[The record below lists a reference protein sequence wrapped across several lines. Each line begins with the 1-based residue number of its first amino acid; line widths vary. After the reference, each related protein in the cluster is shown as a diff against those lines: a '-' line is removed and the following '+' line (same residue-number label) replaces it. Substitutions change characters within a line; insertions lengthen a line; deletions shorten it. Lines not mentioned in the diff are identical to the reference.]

1 MSSYHEDQKTK
12 DTLKL
17 REVLFELPDFLSS
30 FMRGISQRTSVK
42 TRLGYAYDLR
52 LFFNYISENHSSLKG
67 TPAKDFKISDLE
79 KITSEDI
86 DLFLDYISYY
96 VKKGNP
102 SCLPQEFKN
111 DEKGKARKLAAIRS
125 MYKYMNK
132 KLKIATNP
140 ASIVDTPKIHEKVI
154 VRLEPDEV
162 AVLLDEIESGGNLT
176 KKQQQFHDHTKT
188 RDLALVTL
196 LVGTGM
202 RVSECAGINI
212 DDIDFDTNG
221 VKVIRKGGKEVVLY
235 FGDEVRDS
243 LLSLLEER
251 KKNPSQNA
259 NEKALFLSLQGTRL
273 SVRAIQNIVKKYSR
287 VSVKLKNISP
297 HKLRSTYGTNL
308 YRETGDIYLVADV
321 LGHSDVN
328 ITKRHY
334 AQIEEERRKSA
345 ANIVKLRKG

>member
-1 MSSYHEDQKTK
+1 MSAYHEDQKLK

-17 REVLFELPDFLSS
+17 REILSGLPPFVSG
-30 FMRGISQRTSVK
+30 FMRGVSQRTSVK

-52 LFFNYISENHSSLKG
+52 LFFGYLSEEHPHFSGKPMADLNI
-67 TPAKDFKISDLE
+67 ADLE
-79 KITSEDI
+79 KVSPEDI
-86 DLFLDYISYY
+86 ELFLDYISYY
-96 VKKGNP
+96 VKNEPGGA
-102 SCLPQEFKN
+102 SSQELTN

-125 MYKYMNK
+125 MYKYLNK
-132 KLKIATNP
+132 KLKIKVNP
-140 ASIVDTPKIHEKVI
+140 ASVVETPKIHDKVI

-162 AVLLDEIESGGNLT
+162 AVLLDEIESGESLT
-176 KKQQQFHDHTKT
+176 EKQKQFHEHTKT

-202 RVSECAGINI
+202 RVSECAGINT
-212 DDIDFDTNG
+212 DDIDFKTNG
-221 VKVIRKGGKEVVLY
+221 VKIIRKGGKESVIY
-235 FGDEVRDS
+235 FGEEVADA
-243 LLSLLEER
+243 LLALLEER
-251 KKNPSQNA
+251 KKSPPQNTD
-259 NEKALFLSLQGTRL
+259 EKALFLSLRGSRL

-328 ITKRHY
+328 VTKRHY
-334 AQIEEERRKSA
+334 ADIEEDRRRAA